1 MVPNTFA
8 TLVTTDSSF
17 HTSAPDRTSDNSAPK
32 KPSIA
37 PPLRNGRRIKP
48 SVAPI
53 NFITLMVSRRLK
65 MLRRTLL
72 PITRNTA
79 TTISMPIIKATWPT
93 NPVSAARRANQL
105 SSILTSSTPCTAAT
119 RSRRVVSVSELWK
132 LICGVTI
139 ATAGSGFSS
148 SISSAPPKPDQLR
161 NSPRASSRDR

>member
-1 MVPNTFA
+1 MA
-8 TLVTTDSSF
+8 TPVTTDSRR
-17 HTSAPDRTSDNSAPK
+17 HTIPPDNSNDSNAPK

-37 PPLRNGRRIKP
+37 PPFRNGRRIKP

-53 NFITLMVSRRLK
+53 SFITLIVSRRLK
-65 MLRRTLL
+65 MLSRTLL

-79 TTISMPIIKATWPT
+79 TIISTPIIAATWPT
-93 NPVSAARRANQL
+93 SPVSAARRANQL

-119 RSRRVVSVSELWK
+119 RSRRVLRVSELWK
-132 LICGVTI
+132 LIFGVI
-139 ATAGSGFSS
+139 MATAGNGFSS